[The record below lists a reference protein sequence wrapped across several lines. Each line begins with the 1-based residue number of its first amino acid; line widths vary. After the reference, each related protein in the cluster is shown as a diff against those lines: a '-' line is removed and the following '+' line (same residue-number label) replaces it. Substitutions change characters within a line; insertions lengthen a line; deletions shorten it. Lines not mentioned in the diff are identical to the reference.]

1 MILCGQ
7 GNIPCSAKYLSSA
20 IDKLRQGVY
29 NSINSYPQGNSQG
42 GETVRFSNLDAEKA
56 RYRVTS
62 TMIAKVIGRSPE
74 TVKKKFTGA
83 IDWKIS
89 EMLTVR
95 DTFFPGMTLDYLF
108 KPYADEDKQ

>member
-1 MILCGQ
+1 LTNYDGGYIIALT
-7 GNIPCSAKYLSSA
+7 
-20 IDKLRQGVY
+20 VT
-29 NSINSYPQGNSQG
+29 PQGNSQG

-62 TMIAKVIGRSPE
+62 AMIAKEIGRSPE

-89 EMLTVR
+89 EMLAVR
-95 DTFFPGMTLDYLF
+95 DKFFPEMTLDYLF
-108 KPYADEDKQ
+108 KPYAKDGEMQDEAKQ